1 MHHVAAGVLE
11 LHGDVGNAAFAG
23 ILHAV
28 GVLVFPHPVAQGG
41 RTLVNEIVAGARRA
55 CGQGHGDHVGIATIH
70 VAHVGVTRL
79 VGFDDGVGAGRH
91 VVERVVA
98 VGIGR
103 GGLHHGAGAVLE
115 LNGHASD
122 RGVAAVVV
130 VQVFTHGTGDGT
142 GVGHDAGVPGLV
154 RFARIQNG
162 LDGLAGGGVS
172 VAVHTVGARILRGE
186 HVAGGQRGLVELHA
200 VGARLQ
206 AGEEVVAA
214 GVGGLGGDHV
224 ARCIQQR
231 HLDALHAGFARVL
244 HAVLVGV
251 VPDLVAQLGQLVQA
265 GIHVR
270 VVLTGLQGHRGRL
283 AGGVDVAVG
292 HFIAAQVLAGDFV
305 AGRLEHGHRVGARG
319 DGEAVVAVG
328 VGGRALHHV
337 AAGVLELHG
346 DVGNAGFAC
355 ILNAVGVLVFP
366 HPVAQGGRTLI
377 HEVVAGAG
385 RARRQDHR
393 DHVGV
398 ATIHVA
404 YVGVTRLVGLDDG
417 VGAGRHVV
425 EGVVAVGVGGGGLHH
440 GAGAVL
446 QLYGHARDRNIAG
459 VVVVLIFSHGAR
471 DGTGIGHDA
480 GVPGQVRFARYQ
492 FGLDGGA
499 VQRVRVGV
507 GAIGTGIGG
516 GKAIAGRQGGRIE
529 GDAIDTRLQ
538 TGEQIVAICIGG
550 DRAINGIA
558 VGVEQ
563 ANLDALDTGLARV
576 LHTVA
581 VDVEPHAIADL
592 GGAIKA
598 GVNGVVDV
606 ASSDGDGGTTAGA
619 VHIAID
625 GVIGTHIRLRR
636 RVAGG
641 GDNGHEVA
649 ARIDREAVLAGRIGG
664 GGLHQIALG
673 IAQLDGHTANAGFAR
688 VLQAVTVDVFPHGVA
703 DDRLGGRRDI
713 EGEGIGGQIQVIATT
728 AIGTAGVTHLEGE
741 TNGAAGIGRGKVGE
755 MAGGHIGS

>member
-41 RTLVNEIVAGARRA
+41 RTLVNEHIPGARTTR
-55 CGQGHGDHVGIATIH
+55 GHGHGDGVGVAAIH
-70 VAHVGVTRL
+70 VAHVGVARL
-79 VGFDDGVGAGRH
+79 VGFDNGVVAGRH

-103 GGLHHGAGAVLE
+103 GGLHHVARRILQFD
-115 LNGHASD
+115 GHARD
-122 RGVAAVVV
+122 RGVAHVVV
-130 VQVFTHGTGDGT
+130 VQVFQHGA
-142 GVGHDAGVPGLV
+142 GHHARQALINEVIAG
-154 RFARIQNG
+154 
-162 LDGLAGGGVS
+162 
-172 VAVHTVGARILRGE
+172 TVGA
-186 HVAGGQRGLVELHA
+186 GGQ
-200 VGARLQ
+200 
-206 AGEEVVAA
+206 
-214 GVGGLGGDHV
+214 
-224 ARCIQQR
+224 
-231 HLDALHAGFARVL
+231 
-244 HAVLVGV
+244 
-251 VPDLVAQLGQLVQA
+251 
-265 GIHVR
+265 
-270 VVLTGLQGHRGRL
+270 
-283 AGGVDVAVG
+283 
-292 HFIAAQVLAGDFV
+292 
-305 AGRLEHGHRVGARG
+305 
-319 DGEAVVAVG
+319 
-328 VGGRALHHV
+328 HHS
-337 AAGVLELHG
+337 
-346 DVGNAGFAC
+346 
-355 ILNAVGVLVFP
+355 
-366 HPVAQGGRTLI
+366 
-377 HEVVAGAG
+377 
-385 RARRQDHR
+385 
-393 DHVGV
+393 DHVGI
-398 ATIHVA
+398 ATIHVTHIREA
-404 YVGVTRLVGLDDG
+404 RLVGLDDG
-417 VGAGRHVV
+417 VVAGRHVI
-425 EGVVAVGVGGGGLHH
+425 ERVVAVGVGGGGLHH

-507 GAIGTGIGG
+507 GAIGTGIAGG
-516 GKAIAGRQGGRIE
+516 EAIAGRQGGRIE
-529 GDAIDTRLQ
+529 GDAIDARLEP
-538 TGEQIVAICIGG
+538 GEKIVAVCIGG

-606 ASSDGDGGTTAGA
+606 ASRHGDGGTAAGA
-619 VHIAID
+619 VHIAVD